1 MGIEEIV
8 VSLSQIDL
16 LYVYAAVFFI
26 AFIENIF
33 PPFPSDVIV
42 VFVGSL
48 IAIGKGSV
56 LITVA
61 LATLGSTVGF
71 MTMYSIGYRFDHS
84 LIEGGKI
91 RWISRDV
98 VEKVNAWFGKYGY
111 AVIIVNRFLAGTR
124 AIVSFCAGMAS
135 MKFVPTTMLSALS
148 ALVWNSI
155 LVFFGI
161 AVGENWRVIGEYLTT
176 YSTVVSIVIAVLIL
190 AGVIRYFIMR
200 KKSKVS

>member
-84 LIEGGKI
+84 LIEAGKI

-135 MKFVPTTMLSALS
+135 MKFAPTTMLSAAS

-155 LVFFGI
+155 LVSFGI
-161 AVGENWRVIGEYLTT
+161 AVGENWRVIGEYLAT

-200 KKSKVS
+200 KKSKAS